1 MCVPIQCSSDML
13 LLVLWRGDGT
23 PPTFWFYV
31 SAEEYLVS
39 STLLPLPRSV
49 QMRPLWAFPD
59 WECLGP
65 APVSVDSPAP
75 SQVVPFL
82 EESGF
87 LSFGEYGKLLSSL
100 PVPGGKTRL
109 MLGPCAYADDLFC
122 LRPLVSPLLE
132 EFVEFP
138 LADSHG
144 SAPGVALAPR
154 LFLDFVDLLFLSVEV
169 QLALL
174 PTPLV
179 SDEDEDEDV
188 E

>member
-1 MCVPIQCSSDML
+1 MCVPLQCSSDML
-13 LLVLWRGDGT
+13 LLVLWRACGT

-49 QMRPLWAFPD
+49 QMDPLWSFPD
-59 WECLGP
+59 WECLGS
-65 APVSVDSPAP
+65 APVSVDSAAP
-75 SQVVPFL
+75 SQVVSFL

-87 LSFGEYGKLLSSL
+87 LSFGEYGLLLSSL
-100 PVPGGKTRL
+100 PVPEGKTRL

-132 EFVEFP
+132 EFVELP
-138 LADSHG
+138 LVDPHG

-154 LFLDFVDLLFLSVEV
+154 LFLDFVDLLFLSIEV
-169 QLALL
+169 QLGLL